1 MHSLTKAGRMM
12 LMNGVQKGSGHL
24 SFGVT
29 SINEVR
35 HFFFLLCFI
44 SCTSHSPHII
54 FEHYN
59 SNNQT
64 IINRINHNICKLQ
77 STVRDRSSNCFA
89 HNHESIILWF
99 ANCCGDK
106 QCLYEKNTTINHRL
120 SLKRKRHVSCW
131 WTSMMS
137 NLVKQHQIDPSNP
150 TITSTILYCIL
161 LLVSSQRNPFAS

>member
-1 MHSLTKAGRMM
+1 M
-12 LMNGVQKGSGHL
+12 LMNGVQKGSGCL

-35 HFFFLLCFI
+35 HFFYLLCFI
-44 SCTSHSPHII
+44 SCTSHWPHII
-54 FEHYN
+54 FDHSN

-64 IINRINHNICKLQ
+64 IIN
-77 STVRDRSSNCFA
+77 TVRDRSSNCFA
-89 HNHESIILWF
+89 YNHESIILWF

-137 NLVKQHQIDPSNP
+137 NLVKQHQINPFNP

-161 LLVSSQRNPFAS
+161 LLVSSQINPFASKKYII